1 MPEQTTENRNNDSSS
16 RAGENKA
23 SESSQPIVKG
33 ARDKIREALERGG
46 VPAKTQDKIQPSEP
60 EVDARWTCTMQQ
72 ASLDEKPL
80 APFDKALTV
89 GEKFI
94 LTCEGES
101 ITLVEETLGLSVRKE
116 DQYTVKILR
125 IQQLTENKAVFTA
138 TSYKVGE
145 NDLQRAIITDGS
157 RKVALD
163 GIKFSV
169 SSVID
174 PKENPE
180 GKMYAPPTPL
190 ALTWPTWIWITLA
203 VIAFLLVA
211 WLLRIL
217 QLSVRRRRFLAELKG
232 HGTHLTPYNQFNK
245 DMRELNRH
253 YPIAKPK
260 DWNATVAGPFIDKL
274 NDCFQWYLAREFVS
288 PTVNRSPRAI
298 IGDLKKK
305 DKRAH
310 KLIAA
315 DLRLALRELRKG
327 LAAREKITALDA
339 QQMMEICRKVAD
351 HVHQVRHGRREVGT

>member
-1 MPEQTTENRNNDSSS
+1 MANQN
-16 RAGENKA
+16 
-23 SESSQPIVKG
+23 QPHQPVIRG
-33 ARDKIREALERGG
+33 ARDKIKEALERSGVAPTKPQSESPPKGPHGNTQGG
-46 VPAKTQDKIQPSEP
+46 TPPDEPA
-60 EVDARWTCTMQQ
+60 VDARWTCSLNQ
-72 ASLDEKPL
+72 ASLDEKPI
-80 APFDKALTV
+80 APLNKPLTV

-101 ITLVEETLGLSVRKE
+101 VTLVEETLGLSVHKE

-125 IQQLTENKAVFTA
+125 IQQLSENKAVFTA
-138 TSYKVGE
+138 TTYKVGE

-180 GKMYAPPTPL
+180 GKMYAPATPVAL
-190 ALTWPTWIWITLA
+190 AWPLWIWITLA
-203 VIAFLLVA
+203 VIGFIVLA
-211 WLLRIL
+211 WVLRIL
-217 QLSVRRRRFLAELKG
+217 QLSARRRRFLAELNS

-260 DWNATVAGPFIDKL
+260 DWNETVAGPFIDKL
-274 NDCFQWYLAREFVS
+274 NDCFQWYLAREFAY
-288 PTVNRSPRAI
+288 PTMNRSPRAVL
-298 IGDLKKK
+298 GDLKTK

-310 KLIAA
+310 KLVAV
-315 DLRLALRELRKG
+315 DLRMALRELRKG

-339 QQMMEICRKVAD
+339 QQLMEICRKVVD
-351 HVHQVRHGRREVGT
+351 HVHQVRHGRREVSA